1 MKGLIAVLF
10 ALVILGLAFFL
21 YRTPTAPPSEM
32 TQAEIAQIESEVEQ
46 VMMELYGAAKEANIE
61 PMIARQPAESGICLW
76 GTNIYDCQEIF
87 DSYREAWTREEG
99 RRLERQE
106 MVGEEIRV
114 MAISPTV
121 AIGVHTTDENRAVY
135 SDGQVSRARFASFSV
150 FVLEEGVWK
159 IHSGQQA
166 SWPIQEEE
174 GS

>member
-1 MKGLIAVLF
+1 MRTLA
-10 ALVILGLAFFL
+10 ALAALLLVAACQG
-21 YRTPTAPPSEM
+21 TPPEM
-32 TQAEIAQIESEVEQ
+32 TEAERAQIESDVEQ
-46 VMMELYGAAKEANIE
+46 VMIEIYDAAKEANID
-61 PMIARQPAESGICLW
+61 PMIARQPSESGICLW

-106 MVGEEIRV
+106 MDGEEIRV

-121 AIGVHTTDENRAVY
+121 AIGVHTSEENRAVY
-135 SDGQVSRARFASFSV
+135 TDGQVSRARFASFSV
-150 FVLEEGVWK
+150 FVLEDGVWK

-166 SWPIQEEE
+166 SWPIQGEE

>member
-1 MKGLIAVLF
+1 MKGLITLLAVL
-10 ALVILGLAFFL
+10 LVVGLAFFL
-21 YRTPTAPPSEM
+21 YRTPTAPTGM
-32 TQAEIAQIESEVEQ
+32 TEAEIAQIEAQVEEA
-46 VMMELYGAAKEANIE
+46 MRELYDAAKEANIA
-61 PMIARQPAESGICLW
+61 PMIARQPAEPGICLW

-106 MVGEEIRV
+106 MDGEEIRV

-121 AIGVHTTDENRAVY
+121 AIGVHTSDENRAIY

-150 FVLEEGVWK
+150 FVLEDGVWK

-166 SWPIQEEE
+166 SWPIPEE
-174 GS
+174 GSS